1 MWRTNKNRQEVYGNV
16 INCIQIDWFGFCVLE
31 NNQNLILKLSFL
43 EKWFFEVMKNPSN
56 SNISIWTVAMISRWQ
71 LQQLS
76 VGISSSA
83 VAKQDNCWTCFE
95 ALERLGKKN
104 GKFSMRYFFWATNG
118 KKWSIL
124 KILWNGGLIFQLFV
138 VEPRNNPQTDVNNS
152 NEANE

>member
-95 ALERLGKKN
+95 ALERLGKKMENSACGTFSEQQTGKN
-104 GKFSMRYFFWATNG
+104 GLFWKFYGMEDWYFSCSLLSHA
-118 KKWSIL
+118 I
-124 KILWNGGLIFQLFV
+124 IH
-138 VEPRNNPQTDVNNS
+138 RQT
-152 NEANE
+152 